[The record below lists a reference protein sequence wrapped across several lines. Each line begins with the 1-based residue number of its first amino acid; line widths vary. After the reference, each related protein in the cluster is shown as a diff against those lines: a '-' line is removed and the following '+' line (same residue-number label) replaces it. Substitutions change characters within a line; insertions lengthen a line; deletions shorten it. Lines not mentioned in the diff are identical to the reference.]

1 MRRGFGT
8 IVLHYTW
15 RNVGCYNVFFFKSAA
30 WRKGITSDIDLF
42 QWNSTASCYCHSSV
56 PSRYLWSQTAPHSL
70 WNWLIYCNDDARCAI
85 YITRPSLCA
94 QAMNNTLEAIA
105 TDVPDIDCNQQYAPI
120 AIVSVMLFFS
130 AFTIGWG
137 PIPGILLGE
146 LLPLRVRGVS
156 SGIS

>member
-1 MRRGFGT
+1 
-8 IVLHYTW
+8 
-15 RNVGCYNVFFFKSAA
+15 
-30 WRKGITSDIDLF
+30 
-42 QWNSTASCYCHSSV
+42 
-56 PSRYLWSQTAPHSL
+56 
-70 WNWLIYCNDDARCAI
+70 
-85 YITRPSLCA
+85 
-94 QAMNNTLEAIA
+94 MNNTLEAIT